1 MDNLNLP
8 LPTATNLDVSIAIY
22 FDPGVP
28 FLTNSIALKKLY
40 ICWKLKDI
48 FIHVPIRM
56 VQPPKCCVCWFDWW
70 ILWYASFQHVSQP
83 LLHNSTNDETQ
94 SFILIWIQI
103 TSKTNDM
110 KMQIMKLMIWKDV
123 YIYIYIT
130 VNLNFH
136 SLSLANGTLNHWAA
150 TFSCHNL
157 SGAMPVLDTWKF
169 AGNGAVLKRQ
179 FFNVDGRAWK
189 WCWEI
194 LFVCIMTFL
203 NWCWKLHP

>member
-1 MDNLNLP
+1 M
-8 LPTATNLDVSIAIY
+8 
-22 FDPGVP
+22 
-28 FLTNSIALKKLY
+28 
-40 ICWKLKDI
+40 KDI

-56 VQPPKCCVCWFDWW
+56 VQPPKCCVCSFDWW

-83 LLHNSTNDETQ
+83 LLLHNSTNDETQ

-123 YIYIYIT
+123 FKYIHHCQFK
-130 VNLNFH
+130 FH
-136 SLSLANGTLNHWAA
+136 RLSLANGTLNHWAA

-179 FFNVDGRAWK
+179 FFQCGWK
-189 WCWEI
+189 GMEMMLGNI
-194 LFVCIMTFL
+194 IR
-203 NWCWKLHP
+203 LHHDFFELMLETTPLKIQNAQSLCG